1 MSATMMDMAQG
12 SPEWHRHRAASCNAS
27 DLAAVM
33 GLSSYTTRAELIRQ
47 KALGIIPEIDAE
59 TQRRFDRGH
68 EYEALARPWAEEI
81 IGEELYPVTLSADHD
96 GLPLS
101 ASVDGITL
109 AEHVTWEHKT
119 LNAALAAALDAGEI
133 PEEYRP
139 QMEQGLLISGASRC
153 LFMASS
159 GDRETMR
166 YAWYE
171 PDPALRAKILPTWRQ
186 FLEDVQNYQHVEH
199 APAPEGRAPETLPA
213 LRIEV
218 KGMVAASNLA
228 EFQQHAMAVINGIS
242 TDLQTDE
249 DFASAEK
256 TVKWCS
262 EVERRLEDAKA
273 AALSQTADIDDLF
286 RTIDSIREETR
297 SKRLSLDKAVKAR
310 KESIRAEIVQSGKRA
325 IEDHCAALEAG
336 LGVSLPRPD
345 CDFAGAIKGK
355 KLLSAMRDAV
365 DTALAH
371 AKIAANETAER
382 IRTNLA
388 TLAAHPDHRFLFA
401 DLQSI
406 IDKPAEDFS
415 ALVKVRINEHQADEA
430 AKEQVA
436 KAAREA
442 EEQARKAREEQAKQ
456 AEQERIER
464 EKREA
469 AERIERA
476 EREKQEAEER
486 AARAAQEAEERVRR
500 EAEAQAQREREEA
513 ERRERN
519 QKHRGKIHSEAAAAL
534 IDSGISENDAKKI
547 VMLIAEGKVPHV
559 SIAY

>member
-1 MSATMMDMAQG
+1 MRMLDAQQG
-12 SPEWHRHRAASCNAS
+12 SPEWHQHRAASCNAS
-27 DLAAVM
+27 ELAAVM

-68 EYEALARPWAEEI
+68 EYEALARSWAEEI

-96 GLPLS
+96 DVPLS

-109 AEHVTWEHKT
+109 AEHITWEHKT
-119 LNAALAAALDAGEI
+119 LNAALAKSLENGEI
-133 PEEYRP
+133 PEEYHP

-153 LFMASS
+153 LFMASN

-171 PDPALRAKILPTWRQ
+171 SDPALRAKIIPAWKQ
-186 FLEDVQNYQHVEH
+186 FLDDVRNYQHVEDT
-199 APAPEGRAPETLPA
+199 PAPEGRAPETLPA

-218 KGMVAASNLA
+218 RGMVAASNLA

-286 RTIDSIREETR
+286 RAIDSIREETR
-297 SKRLSLDKAVKAR
+297 AKRLSLDKAVKAR
-310 KESIRAEIVQSGKRA
+310 KESIRAEIVSAGKRA
-325 IEDHCAALEAG
+325 IEDHCAALESG
-336 LGVSLPRPD
+336 LGVALPRPD
-345 CDFAGAIKGK
+345 CDFAGAIKGR

-365 DTALAH
+365 DTALAR
-371 AKIAANETAER
+371 AKIEANETAER

-388 TLAAHPDHRFLFA
+388 ILAEHPDHRFLFA

-406 IDKPAEDFS
+406 IAKPAEDFT
-415 ALVKVRINEHQADEA
+415 ALVKVRVSEHQAAAA
-430 AKEQVA
+430 AKEQ
-436 KAAREA
+436 AARD
-442 EEQARKAREEQAKQ
+442 AR
-456 AEQERIER
+456 
-464 EKREA
+464 
-469 AERIERA
+469 
-476 EREKQEAEER
+476 
-486 AARAAQEAEERVRR
+486 EAEERVRR

-519 QKHRGKIHSEAAAAL
+519 QKHRGKIHREAMEAIAK
-534 IDSGISENDAKKI
+534 SGCSDEVAKSI
-547 VMLIAEGKVPHV
+547 VTLIAKGEVPHV
-559 SIAY
+559 SIQY